1 MAQINYGALGQRI
14 RRIRRQKSLT
24 QERLGELC
32 GLSAAHIGHIER
44 GTRIPSLDTVYSIA
58 CELGVSI
65 DCLMFDSYESGEGVF
80 SALSATLEGKSEAK
94 VSTFLAAV
102 KALADKIDEL

>member
-14 RRIRRQKSLT
+14 RKARREKNLT

-44 GTRIPSLDTVYSIA
+44 GTRIPSLDTVYSVA
-58 CELGVSI
+58 CELGVGV
-65 DCLMFDSYESGEGVF
+65 DYLLFDSFETGEGVF
-80 SALSATLEGKSEAK
+80 SALGATLEGKSEAK
-94 VSTFLAAV
+94 VNTFLAAV